1 MTRMRFL
8 VSFFKDKQRKHYSV
22 FMSQD
27 LRNEQRRDRDISR
40 TATEG
45 TERKFGD
52 GFEGMNYEQ
61 IRQPY
66 NPKHKGRN
74 SSNDQRND
82 SKRPDEG

>member
-1 MTRMRFL
+1 
-8 VSFFKDKQRKHYSV
+8 
-22 FMSQD
+22 MSQD
-27 LRNEQRRDRDISR
+27 LRIEHGSKRDISR

-45 TERKFGD
+45 TERKSLE

-74 SSNDQRND
+74 SNSDQRDD

>member
-1 MTRMRFL
+1 
-8 VSFFKDKQRKHYSV
+8 
-22 FMSQD
+22 MSQD
-27 LRNEQRRDRDISR
+27 LRNDQRGERDISR

-45 TERKFGD
+45 SESRNYE

-74 SSNDQRND
+74 SLNDEVKDAN
-82 SKRPDEG
+82 RPDGS

>member
-1 MTRMRFL
+1 
-8 VSFFKDKQRKHYSV
+8 
-22 FMSQD
+22 MSQD
-27 LRNEQRRDRDISR
+27 LRNDQSGERDISR

-45 TERKFGD
+45 SEQQNYE

-66 NPKHKGRN
+66 NPRHKGRN
-74 SSNDQRND
+74 STNDQRND